1 MKTKIL
7 IVDDYNIFRQGLK
20 LLLENHEDFK
30 VVGEALNANDLFEI
44 LKQTEPDIIVM
55 DLMLPQKSVIAI
67 SKKLNREYPNIPL
80 LIITVNTIEYAI
92 LQCVING
99 ARGLIWKNN
108 TPEELILAIETIVA
122 GERYFEIPESA
133 MVSQV
138 IQHAQLVLP
147 EVHHFIEI
155 SDRELEVLKLIA
167 DGNSYKTIGEILH
180 ISPRTV
186 ESHKNNILSKLKLNS
201 TTDLIKYAI
210 KHQLIQLD

>member
-1 MKTKIL
+1 VKTRIL

-20 LLLENHEDFK
+20 LLLEKHENFK

-44 LKQTEPDIIVM
+44 LKHTEPDIVVM
-55 DLMLPQKSVIAI
+55 DIMLPQKSVIAI

-80 LIITVNTIEYAI
+80 LIITVNAIEYTI
-92 LQCVING
+92 LQCVIHG
-99 ARGLIWKNN
+99 ARGLIWKNS
-108 TPEELILAIETIVA
+108 TPEELISAIKTIVA

-138 IQHAQLVLP
+138 IQHAQLILP
-147 EVHHFIEI
+147 EVHHFLEI
-155 SDRELEVLKLIA
+155 SDRELEVLRLIA
-167 DGNSYKTIGEILH
+167 DGNSYKEIGKILH

-186 ESHKNNILSKLKLNS
+186 ETHKNNILSKLKLNS
-201 TTDLIKYAI
+201 TADLIKYAI

>member
-1 MKTKIL
+1 VKTKIL

-20 LLLENHEDFK
+20 LLLEKHENFK

-44 LKQTEPDIIVM
+44 LKQTRPDIIVM
-55 DLMLPQKSVIAI
+55 DLMLPQKSVVAI
-67 SKKLNREYPNIPL
+67 SKKLNREYPDIPL
-80 LIITVNTIEYAI
+80 LIITVNAIEYTI

-147 EVHHFIEI
+147 EVHQFIEV

-167 DGNSYKTIGEILH
+167 DGHSYKEIGQILH

-186 ESHKNNILSKLKLNS
+186 ESHKNNILSKLKLN
-201 TTDLIKYAI
+201 TTADLIKYAI
-210 KHQLIQLD
+210 KHQLIEIK

>member
-20 LLLENHEDFK
+20 LLLEKHENFK

-44 LKQTEPDIIVM
+44 LKQTRPDIIVM
-55 DLMLPQKSVIAI
+55 DLMLPQKSVVAI
-67 SKKLNREYPNIPL
+67 SKKLNREYPDIPL
-80 LIITVNTIEYAI
+80 LIITVNAIEYTI

-147 EVHHFIEI
+147 EVHQFIEV

-167 DGNSYKTIGEILH
+167 DGHSYKEIGQILH

-186 ESHKNNILSKLKLNS
+186 ESHKNNILSKLKLN
-201 TTDLIKYAI
+201 TTADLIKYAI
-210 KHQLIQLD
+210 KHQLIEIK

>member
-20 LLLENHEDFK
+20 LLLENHENFK
-30 VVGEALNANDLFEI
+30 VAGEALNANDLFEI
-44 LKQTEPDIIVM
+44 LKHTKPDIIVM

-67 SKKLNREYPNIPL
+67 SKKLNQEYPNIPL
-80 LIITVNTIEYAI
+80 LIITVNAIEYTI
-92 LQCVING
+92 LQCVIHG

-108 TPEELILAIETIVA
+108 TPEELISAIKTITA

-138 IQHAQLVLP
+138 IQHAQLILP
-147 EVHHFIEI
+147 EFHHFIEI

-167 DGNSYKTIGEILH
+167 DGNSYKEIGKILH
-180 ISPRTV
+180 ISHRTV
-186 ESHKNNILSKLKLNS
+186 ETHKNNILSKLKLNS
-201 TTDLIKYAI
+201 TADLIKYAI

>member
-20 LLLENHEDFK
+20 LLLEKHENFK

-44 LKQTEPDIIVM
+44 LKQTRPDIIVM
-55 DLMLPQKSVIAI
+55 DLMLPQKSVVAI

-80 LIITVNTIEYAI
+80 LIITVNAIEYTI

-147 EVHHFIEI
+147 EVHQFIEV

-167 DGNSYKTIGEILH
+167 DGHSYKEIGQILH

-186 ESHKNNILSKLKLNS
+186 ESHKNNILSKLKLN
-201 TTDLIKYAI
+201 TTADLIKYAI
-210 KHQLIQLD
+210 KHQLIEIE

>member
-1 MKTKIL
+1 VKTKIL

-20 LLLENHEDFK
+20 LLIEKHENFK

-44 LKQTEPDIIVM
+44 LKHTTPDIIVM

-67 SKKLNREYPNIPL
+67 SKKLNSEYPNIPL
-80 LIITVNTIEYAI
+80 LIIVVNALEYTI

-108 TPEELILAIETIVA
+108 TPEELMSAIDTIVA
-122 GERYFEIPESA
+122 GERYIEIPESA

-138 IQHAQLVLP
+138 IQHAQTHFS
-147 EVHHFIEI
+147 EVEHFIEI

-167 DGNSYKTIGEILH
+167 DGNSYKAIGKMLH